1 MQHFKSKIEHYQIY
15 IYFVALVL
23 GILAGLSSQIFSVF
37 LESVVSIFIG
47 ILMFSMFAQIP
58 FFNIRQNLLNTK
70 YIIALIL
77 SNFIIIPIFVFA
89 LIQLFEVSSAPILI
103 GLYLVLLT
111 PCIDYVIVFTALGK
125 GNAQYMLISTPI
137 LFVLQ
142 IILLPVYFTIFLNN
156 EILSI
161 IDVAP
166 FINAFFT
173 FIIIPLMLALLL
185 QLLSKKSN
193 SMNRVLNLTAWL
205 PELFMSLVLFSVVGS
220 QINKITNDLNIVLTV
235 VPIYICFM
243 IIAPIIGLFCGKL
256 FRLDIPNLRT
266 LAFSTSTRNA
276 LVVLP
281 LALSLP
287 NHWVTITTTVII
299 TQTLTEL
306 IGELVYIK
314 VIPKLIK

>member
-47 ILMFSMFAQIP
+47 ILMFSMFSQIP
-58 FFNIRQNLLNTK
+58 FFNIRQNLFTTK

-125 GNAQYMLISTPI
+125 GNAQHMLISTPI

-142 IILLPVYFTIFLNN
+142 IILLPVYFTIFLQN

-256 FRLDIPNLRT
+256 FCLDIPNLRT

-287 NHWVTITTTVII
+287 NHWITITTTVII

>member
-23 GILAGLSSQIFSVF
+23 GILAGLTSQIFSIF
-37 LESVVSIFIG
+37 LESVISIFIG
-47 ILMFSMFAQIP
+47 ILMFSMFSQIP
-58 FFNIRQNLLNTK
+58 FFNIRQNLFNTK

-77 SNFIIIPIFVFA
+77 SNFIIIPIFVFT

>member
-23 GILAGLSSQIFSVF
+23 GILAGLSSQIFSIF

-47 ILMFSMFAQIP
+47 ILMFSMFSQIP
-58 FFNIRQNLLNTK
+58 FFNIRQNLFTTK

-125 GNAQYMLISTPI
+125 GNAQHMLISTPI

-142 IILLPVYFTIFLNN
+142 IILLPVYFTIFLHN

>member
-23 GILAGLSSQIFSVF
+23 GILAGLTSQIFSVF
-37 LESVVSIFIG
+37 LESVISIFIG
-47 ILMFSMFAQIP
+47 ILMFSMFSQIP
-58 FFNIRQNLLNTK
+58 FFNIRQNLFNTK

-161 IDVAP
+161 IDIAP

-193 SMNRVLNLTAWL
+193 SMNRVLNLTTWL

-243 IIAPIIGLFCGKL
+243 IIAPIIGLLCGKL
-256 FRLDIPNLRT
+256 LRLDIPNLRT

-306 IGELVYIK
+306 IGELIYIK

>member
-23 GILAGLSSQIFSVF
+23 GILAGLTSQIFSIF
-37 LESVVSIFIG
+37 IESVISIFIG
-47 ILMFSMFAQIP
+47 ILMFSMFSQIP
-58 FFNIRQNLLNTK
+58 FFNIRQNLFNTK

-77 SNFIIIPIFVFA
+77 SNFIIIPIFVFT

>member
-23 GILAGLSSQIFSVF
+23 GILAGLTSQIFSVF
-37 LESVVSIFIG
+37 LESVISIFIG
-47 ILMFSMFAQIP
+47 ILMFSMFSQIP
-58 FFNIRQNLLNTK
+58 FFNIRQNLFTTK

-125 GNAQYMLISTPI
+125 GNAQHMLISTPI

-161 IDVAP
+161 IDIAP

-193 SMNRVLNLTAWL
+193 SMNRVLNLTTWL

-243 IIAPIIGLFCGKL
+243 IIAPIIGLLCGKL

-306 IGELVYIK
+306 IGELIYIK

>member
-23 GILAGLSSQIFSVF
+23 GILAGLTSQIFSVF
-37 LESVVSIFIG
+37 LESVISIFIG
-47 ILMFSMFAQIP
+47 ILMFSMFSQIP
-58 FFNIRQNLLNTK
+58 FFNIRQNLFNTK

-161 IDVAP
+161 IDIAP

-193 SMNRVLNLTAWL
+193 SMNRVLNLTTWL

-243 IIAPIIGLFCGKL
+243 IIAPIIGLLCGKL

-306 IGELVYIK
+306 IGELIYIK